1 MEAGSAVV
9 QWPTEA
15 MEPWSGVAKTPL
27 LDFIAPRLEAGG
39 SNPAVIFD
47 DGFVLT
53 CEQLKERAERLAGG
67 LSKEIGPGD
76 RVLLSVGN
84 RSEFLIAWLA
94 ILANRATAVIIS
106 PKVASH
112 DAAHVVENSGAV
124 LAIAERDSADV
135 LESTGVETLRKVW
148 RVGDPEP
155 DGLVDHYSDHSRIDL
170 ASVEADFGDLTDIGY
185 TSGTT
190 GLPKALAST
199 HMDLMRYSDFLFRC
213 FSFRPGDRFLCPL
226 LFHYGDPLWMFMGS
240 LEVGSP
246 LIVMRKFSVSRFWQV
261 AREYGVTKLLSIGAI
276 PSLLLT
282 APESPSDREHSVDLA
297 MAVAVPKDQHAE
309 LEERFGFPW
318 VETYGTSE
326 SGPAIAMP
334 ISAAARYTGTG
345 ALGIPVPEMEA
356 RLVDADGEV
365 LNGPASGELELTG
378 GILFEGYLN
387 NPEATAEVMHD
398 GWYRSGD
405 LMERDADGVYYFL
418 GRRKE
423 LIRRGGENVAPAEVE
438 AVIRLH
444 PSVID
449 TAVVPVEDPIRGE
462 EVFAYVQ
469 VAFGSEVEPREIHE
483 FCADRLA
490 PYKVPRF
497 VLFRTEDFP
506 RTPSERIPKKE
517 LMVDGK
523 HSTEDAWDHDQ
534 VG

>member
-1 MEAGSAVV
+1 METSSA
-9 QWPTEA
+9 QIHWSPEDQI
-15 MEPWSGVAKTPL
+15 PWSGVAKTPL
-27 LDFIAPRLEAGG
+27 LEFIAPRLATGG
-39 SNPAVIFD
+39 SEAAVIFE

-53 CEQLKERAERLAGG
+53 CEQLKDRAERLAGG

-76 RVLLSVGN
+76 RVMISVGN

-94 ILANRATAVIIS
+94 ILANRATAVCVS
-106 PKVASH
+106 PRIASH
-112 DAAHVVENSGAV
+112 DATHVVENSGVV
-124 LAIAERDSADV
+124 LAIAEPASADV
-135 LESTGVETLRKVW
+135 LEATGIETLRKVW

-170 ASVEADFGDLTDIGY
+170 ASVEAEFEDLTDIGY

-199 HMDLMRYSDFLFRC
+199 HLDLMRYTDFLFRC
-213 FSFRPGDRFLCPL
+213 FSFRQGDRFLSPL
-226 LFHYGDPLWMFMGS
+226 LFHYGDPLWMLMGS

-297 MAVAVPKDQHAE
+297 MAVAVPKEQHLE

-318 VETYGTSE
+318 IETYGTSE

-334 ISAAARYTGTG
+334 IDAASRYAGSG
-345 ALGIPVPEMEA
+345 ALGIPVPEVEA

-365 LNGPASGELELTG
+365 LEGAASGELELAG
-378 GILFEGYLN
+378 EVLFKSYLN
-387 NPEATAEVMHD
+387 NQEATAEVMHD

-438 AVIRLH
+438 SVIRLH
-444 PSVID
+444 PAVID

-469 VAFGSEVEPREIHE
+469 VAPGSEVPPLEIFE
-483 FCADRLA
+483 FCSDRLA
-490 PYKVPRF
+490 PYKLPRF
-497 VLFRTEDFP
+497 ISFRTEAFP
-506 RTPSERIPKKE
+506 RTPSQRIPKKQ
-517 LMVDGK
+517 LMVDGQ
-523 HSTEDAWDHDQ
+523 HSTEGAWDREHRE
-534 VG
+534 